1 MVIFFYSGINRNAM
15 QILQISKKVKS
26 AKKRYAEAIDE
37 EEASIIKRN
46 AGRSSL
52 SSRHQN
58 SEG

>member
-1 MVIFFYSGINRNAM
+1 M

-46 AGRSSL
+46 AGRPSL